1 MISYDE
7 DIIPS
12 LLVVSLV
19 DTASGGNPMGENIEY
34 KRTQDFGCCQEEKTN
49 VTLIVV
55 ICVAAVVVIGAVVT
69 VIVVMNKKKT
79 NLPKKPTVSCVC
91 YKERRTW
98 EASFRCTLPEA

>member
-1 MISYDE
+1 
-7 DIIPS
+7 
-12 LLVVSLV
+12 
-19 DTASGGNPMGENIEY
+19 MGENIEY

-55 ICVAAVVVIGAVVT
+55 ICVAAVVVIGAVVA

-91 YKERRTW
+91 YKERMILKLELTVHIQEIPLRSR
-98 EASFRCTLPEA
+98 AS